1 MKYQTLIEFDFD
13 KYPIQLKT
21 DSGIGS
27 GEAIDVV
34 FYVSTETNVGNWTNV
49 GNVWIK
55 FSDPMTYRVLH
66 CVDGL
71 TTFNVPV
78 PKEINK
84 IWEIVKTAADLRIIC
99 NSVEVVKIEFD
110 KVLNITFQLEFL
122 EFVTY

>member
-1 MKYQTLIEFDFD
+1 MKHHELIDFDFD

-21 DSGIGS
+21 NSAIGS

-34 FYVSTETNVGNWTNV
+34 FYVSTETDVGDWTNV

-55 FSDPMTYRVLH
+55 FSDPMTYRVYH
-66 CVDGL
+66 CLTEL

-78 PKEINK
+78 PVEINK

-99 NSVEVVKIEFD
+99 NSVEVAKIEFD
-110 KVLNITFQLEFL
+110 QVRP
-122 EFVTY
+122 